1 MGMGFGVNQKT
12 IGQIFT
18 KLLQNTPNPGV
29 ELVYKS
35 NFELLIAVL
44 LSAQTTDIAVNKA
57 TAKLFKAANTPKQML
72 DLGLDNIKQ
81 YIKTIG
87 LYNTKANNVIKTCQM
102 LINKF
107 DSQIPD
113 TREDLE
119 SLPGVGR
126 KTASVILNTAFAT
139 PAIAVDTHVLRL
151 ANRIGLAKGKTPPEI
166 EKQLLKI
173 IPKKFISQTSNLL
186 ILHGRY
192 VCTAKKPKC
201 NECII
206 SSLCINK
213 PSTLK
218 L

>member
-1 MGMGFGVNQKT
+1 MNQKT
-12 IGQIFT
+12 IEQIFT
-18 KLLQNTPNPGV
+18 KLLQNTPNPDV
-29 ELVYKS
+29 ELVYGS

-57 TAKLFKAANTPKQML
+57 TIKLFKAANTPEQML
-72 DLGLDNIKQ
+72 NLGLDNIKQ
-81 YIKTIG
+81 CIKTIG
-87 LYNTKANNVIKTCQM
+87 LYNTKASNILKTCQI
-102 LINKF
+102 LVDKF
-107 DSQIPD
+107 DSQIPSA
-113 TREDLE
+113 REDLE

-151 ANRIGLAKGKTPPEI
+151 ANRIGLAKGKTPLEI

-192 VCTAKKPKC
+192 ICVAKKPKC
-201 NECII
+201 DECII
-206 SSLCINK
+206 SSLCMDKIK
-213 PSTLK
+213 YI
-218 L
+218 